1 MKTMKKILLILSIVM
16 TTISCTNAQEKQFS
30 EEALNGIITNLD
42 EKETSF
48 REVLEKHKGKT
59 VLVEVWASWCS
70 DCVKAMPKLKEI
82 QKENPDVVYVFI
94 SMDKSF
100 EKWNEGIKKH
110 EVVGDHYWVN
120 DEKGMKGSFGQ
131 TIDLDW
137 IPRYIVV
144 NKEGS
149 VDLYRAIEKDFEKIT
164 KALKQ

>member
-1 MKTMKKILLILSIVM
+1 MKKILLILSIVM

-30 EEALNGIITNLD
+30 EEALNGQITNL
-42 EKETSF
+42 EGTEITF
-48 REVLEKHKGKT
+48 RDIIEKHKGKT
-59 VLVEVWASWCS
+59 ILIEVWASWCS

-82 QKENPDVVYVFI
+82 QKENPDVAYVFI

-110 EVVGDHYWVN
+110 EVEGDHYWVN

-131 TIDLDW
+131 SIDLDW

-149 VDLYRAIEKDFEKIT
+149 VDLYRAIEKDFDKIT

>member
-30 EEALNGIITNLD
+30 EEALNGTLINLD
-42 EKETSF
+42 GKEISF

-82 QKENPDVVYVFI
+82 QKDNPDVAYVFI

-110 EVVGDHYWVN
+110 EIVGDHYWVN

-131 TIDLDW
+131 SIDLDW
-137 IPRYIVV
+137 IPRYIIVRGEMEV
-144 NKEGS
+144 T
-149 VDLYRAIEKDFEKIT
+149 LYRAIEKDFDKIN
-164 KALKQ
+164 KALK

>member
-30 EEALNGIITNLD
+30 EEALNGQITNT
-42 EKETSF
+42 EGTEIAF
-48 REVLEKHKGKT
+48 RDIIEKHKGKT
-59 VLVEVWASWCS
+59 ILIEVWASWCS

-82 QKENPDVVYVFI
+82 QKENPDVAYVFV

-110 EVVGDHYWVN
+110 EVEGDHYWVN

-131 TIDLDW
+131 SIDLDW

-149 VDLYRAIEKDFEKIT
+149 VDLYRAIEKDFDKIT

>member
-30 EEALNGIITNLD
+30 EEALNGTLINLD
-42 EKETSF
+42 GKEISF

-82 QKENPDVVYVFI
+82 QKENPDVAYVFI

-110 EVVGDHYWVN
+110 EIVGEHYWVN

-131 TIDLDW
+131 SIDLDW
-137 IPRYIVV
+137 IPRYIIVRGEMEV
-144 NKEGS
+144 T
-149 VDLYRAIEKDFEKIT
+149 LYRAIEKDFDKINQ
-164 KALKQ
+164 ALK

>member
-30 EEALNGIITNLD
+30 EEALNGTLINLD
-42 EKETSF
+42 GKEISF

-82 QKENPDVVYVFI
+82 QKENPDVAYVFI

-110 EVVGDHYWVN
+110 EVIGDHYWVN

-131 TIDLDW
+131 SIDLDW
-137 IPRYIVV
+137 IPRYIIVRGEMEV
-144 NKEGS
+144 T
-149 VDLYRAIEKDFEKIT
+149 LYRAIEKDFDKIN
-164 KALKQ
+164 KALK

>member
-1 MKTMKKILLILSIVM
+1 MKKILLILSIVM

-30 EEALNGIITNLD
+30 EEALNGTLINLD
-42 EKETSF
+42 GKEISF

-82 QKENPDVVYVFI
+82 QKENPDVAYVFI

-110 EVVGDHYWVN
+110 EVIGDHYWVN

-131 TIDLDW
+131 SIDLDW
-137 IPRYIVV
+137 IPRYIIVRGEMEV
-144 NKEGS
+144 T
-149 VDLYRAIEKDFEKIT
+149 LYRAIEKDFDKIN
-164 KALKQ
+164 KALK

>member
-30 EEALNGIITNLD
+30 EEALNGQITNL
-42 EKETSF
+42 EGTEIAF
-48 REVLEKHKGKT
+48 RDIIEKHKGKT
-59 VLVEVWASWCS
+59 ILIEVWASWCS

-82 QKENPDVVYVFI
+82 QKENPDVAYVFI

-110 EVVGDHYWVN
+110 EVEGDHYWVN

-131 TIDLDW
+131 SIDLDW

-149 VDLYRAIEKDFEKIT
+149 VDLYRAIEKDFDKIT

>member
-1 MKTMKKILLILSIVM
+1 MKKILLILSIVM

-30 EEALNGIITNLD
+30 EEALNGQITNT
-42 EKETSF
+42 EGTEIAF
-48 REVLEKHKGKT
+48 RDIIEKHKGKT
-59 VLVEVWASWCS
+59 ILIEVWASWCS

-82 QKENPDVVYVFI
+82 QKENPDVAYVFV

-110 EVVGDHYWVN
+110 EVEGDHYWVN

-131 TIDLDW
+131 SIDLDW

-149 VDLYRAIEKDFEKIT
+149 VDLYRAIEKDFDKIT

>member
-30 EEALNGIITNLD
+30 EEALNGQITNL
-42 EKETSF
+42 EGTEIAF
-48 REVLEKHKGKT
+48 RDIIEKHKGKT
-59 VLVEVWASWCS
+59 ILIEVWASWCS

-82 QKENPDVVYVFI
+82 QKENPDVDYVFI

-110 EVVGDHYWVN
+110 EVEGDHYWVN

-131 TIDLDW
+131 SIDLDW

-149 VDLYRAIEKDFEKIT
+149 VDLYRAIEKDFDKIT

>member
-1 MKTMKKILLILSIVM
+1 MKTMKKILLILIVVM

-30 EEALNGIITNLD
+30 EEALNGQITTLEGN
-42 EKETSF
+42 EIAF
-48 REVLEKHKGKT
+48 RDILEQHKGKT
-59 VLVEVWASWCS
+59 ILIEVWASWCS

-82 QKENPDVVYVFI
+82 QKENPDVAYVFI

-110 EVVGDHYWVN
+110 EVEGDHYWVN

-131 TIDLDW
+131 SIDLDW

-149 VDLYRAIEKDFEKIT
+149 VDLYRAIEKDFDKIT

>member
-1 MKTMKKILLILSIVM
+1 MKKILLILSIVM

-30 EEALNGIITNLD
+30 EEALNGQITNL
-42 EKETSF
+42 EGTEIAF
-48 REVLEKHKGKT
+48 RDIIEKHKGKT
-59 VLVEVWASWCS
+59 ILIEVWASWCS

-82 QKENPDVVYVFI
+82 QKENPDVAYVFI

-110 EVVGDHYWVN
+110 EVEGDHYWVN

-131 TIDLDW
+131 SIDLDW

-149 VDLYRAIEKDFEKIT
+149 VDLYRAIEKDFDKIT

>member
-1 MKTMKKILLILSIVM
+1 MKSMKKILLILSIVM

-30 EEALNGIITNLD
+30 EEALNGQITNL
-42 EKETSF
+42 EGTEIAF
-48 REVLEKHKGKT
+48 RDIIEKHKGKT
-59 VLVEVWASWCS
+59 ILIEVWASWCS

-82 QKENPDVVYVFI
+82 QKENPDVDYVFI

-110 EVVGDHYWVN
+110 EVEGDHYWVN

-131 TIDLDW
+131 SIDLDW

-149 VDLYRAIEKDFEKIT
+149 IDLYRAIEKDFDKIT

>member
-30 EEALNGIITNLD
+30 EEALNGQITNL
-42 EKETSF
+42 EGTEIAF
-48 REVLEKHKGKT
+48 RDIIEKHKGKT
-59 VLVEVWASWCS
+59 ILIEVWASWCS

-82 QKENPDVVYVFI
+82 QKENPDVDYVFI

-110 EVVGDHYWVN
+110 EVKGDHYWVN

-131 TIDLDW
+131 SIDLDW

-149 VDLYRAIEKDFEKIT
+149 VDLYRAIEKDFDKIT

>member
-1 MKTMKKILLILSIVM
+1 MKSMKKILLILSIVM

-30 EEALNGIITNLD
+30 EEALNGQITNL
-42 EKETSF
+42 EGTEIAF
-48 REVLEKHKGKT
+48 RDIIEKHKGKT
-59 VLVEVWASWCS
+59 ILIEVWASWCS

-82 QKENPDVVYVFI
+82 QKENPDVDYVFI

-110 EVVGDHYWVN
+110 EVEGDHYWVN

-131 TIDLDW
+131 SIDLDW

-149 VDLYRAIEKDFEKIT
+149 VDLYRAIEKDFDKIT